1 MIKKYLVSLAAEE
14 IEELNGILNRGKHSA
29 QKRKRAQALL
39 LAHAGKKD
47 QEIAEIVGMHRRGI
61 EQLRQR
67 FVEEAYETT
76 LNGKTH
82 AHRPCLIDGEDE
94 ARLIALAC
102 EEKPDGVHHW
112 SLRYLSD
119 KFVTLDGHKVSYETI
134 RRTLKKTK
142 QNRGKEKNGAF
153 RRQTTLNS

>member
-1 MIKKYLVSLAAEE
+1 MIKKYLVSLTNEE
-14 IEELNGILNRGKHSA
+14 IEELKGILNKGKHSA

-39 LAHAGKKD
+39 LAHEGKKD
-47 QEIAEIVGMHRRGI
+47 QEIASTVGMHRRGV
-61 EQLRQR
+61 EQMRQR
-67 FVEEAYETT
+67 FVEEGYETT

-82 AHRPCLIDGEDE
+82 AHRPCFIDGEDE

-112 SLRYLSD
+112 SLRYLSE
-119 KFVTLDGHKVSYETI
+119 KFVTLEGRKVSYETI

-142 QNRGKEKNGAF
+142 LNRGKGKSGVF
-153 RRQTTLNS
+153 RQNQTPSS

>member
-1 MIKKYLVSLAAEE
+1 MIKKYLVTLTVEE
-14 IEELNGILNRGKHSA
+14 VSELKGILNKGKHSA

-39 LAHAGKKD
+39 LAHEGKKD
-47 QEIAEIVGMHRRGI
+47 QEIASIAGMHRRGV
-61 EQLRQR
+61 EQMRQR
-67 FVEEAYETT
+67 FVEEGYETT

-82 AHRPCLIDGEDE
+82 AHRPRFIDGEDE

-112 SLRYLSD
+112 SLRHLSE
-119 KFVTLDGHKVSYETI
+119 KFVTLEGRKVSYETI

-142 QNRGKEKNGAF
+142 QNRGKGKSGAS
-153 RRQTTLNS
+153 RRKETLSS